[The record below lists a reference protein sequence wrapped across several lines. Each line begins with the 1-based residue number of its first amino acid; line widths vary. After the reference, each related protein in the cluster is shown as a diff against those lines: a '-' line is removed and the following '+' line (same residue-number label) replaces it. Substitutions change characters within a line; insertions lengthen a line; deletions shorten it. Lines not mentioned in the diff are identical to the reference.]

1 MCGYFTAAMLPNA
14 PTSCPHC
21 SSDEAQPAAVLK
33 ESLPPAAYI
42 CPMCEGVRSDKPGAC
57 PHCGMALE
65 KNPLAQRNE
74 PECCGDGGDDEVND
88 LWWRVRWSTAMAA
101 PVVLLSMGM
110 DLPVIRDIP
119 HEASGWMQFVWATPV
134 VFWVGWPLLVRFASS
149 LRTLRFN
156 MFTLIGLGVLAAWG
170 YSTYVTWF
178 ASPGIIVGLG
188 GHDFANHAPIYFE
201 SAAVITVLVLLGQLL
216 ELRARK
222 ATGSAIRALMN
233 LAPKTALLVRDGE
246 EIETPVEDIQINDV
260 LRIKPGSRIPVDGIV
275 IEGTSTVD
283 ESMLTGESM
292 PQKKEANAAVT
303 GGTVNGSGTFLM
315 RAERVGA
322 HTLLS
327 QIVEM
332 TAKAQASR
340 APVQRLADSVSAWFV
355 PAVIGIAALTFLLW
369 WQFGPQPSFAFAVVN
384 AVAVLI
390 IACPCALG
398 LATPMAVTVGLGRG
412 AQLGVLIKNAETLE
426 RLHEIDIVML
436 DKTGTLTEGKPSVTE
451 VFPLPGLSA
460 RDLLACA
467 AAVESMSEHPLATAI
482 VNAAKERSIPLAA
495 VTDFQAITGSGV
507 LGNVGESEVF
517 IGQEAFLK
525 KNGVFISAEC
535 SAHSMKMQAEG
546 CTVVVV
552 VLNEKPLGLIAIKD
566 KVKDS
571 APAAIVALHAL
582 GLKLQ
587 MITGDSLA
595 TAQRVAKDLSI
606 DEVAAEVSPKEKL
619 LHVYQARG
627 KDRHVAFAGDGI
639 NDAPALAAADVGIA
653 MGSGTEVAIQS
664 APVTLVKGDLSALHQ
679 AFALSH
685 ATMKV
690 IRQNLMFAFLYN
702 GLGIPLAAGILY
714 PFTGWLL
721 NPMIASVAMSLSSV
735 SVILNS
741 LRLRRFK

>member
-1 MCGYFTAAMLPNA
+1 MLPNA
-14 PTSCPHC
+14 TTPCPQC
-21 SSDEAQPAAVLK
+21 SSHEAQPAAAVK
-33 ESLPPAAYI
+33 ENLPPAAYI
-42 CPMCEGVRSDKPGAC
+42 CPMCESVRSDKPGAC
-57 PHCGMALE
+57 PMCGMALE
-65 KNPLAQRNE
+65 KNPLAYRNE
-74 PECCGDGGDDEVND
+74 PECCGDGGDDEVQD
-88 LWWRVRWSTAMAA
+88 LWWRVRWSTAMTA

-134 VFWVGWPLLVRFASS
+134 VFWVGWPLLVRFGNS

-156 MFTLIGLGVLAAWG
+156 MFTLIGLGVLAAWL
-170 YSTYVTWF
+170 YSTV
-178 ASPGIIVGLG
+178 ALALPHLLP
-188 GHDFANHAPIYFE
+188 HAANHGGMVLYFE

-233 LAPKTALLVRDGE
+233 LAPKTALLIRDGE
-246 EIETPVEDIQINDV
+246 EIETPVDDIQIGAV
-260 LRIKPGSRIPVDGIV
+260 LRIKPGARIPVDGIV
-275 IEGTSTVD
+275 TEGSSTVD

-292 PQKKEANAAVT
+292 PQKKEANSPVT

-315 RAERVGA
+315 RADRVGA
-322 HTLLS
+322 NTLLS

-340 APVQRLADSVSAWFV
+340 APVQRLADRVSAWFV
-355 PAVIGIAALTFLLW
+355 PAVVGIAVLTFILW

-482 VNAAKERSIPLAA
+482 VNAAKERNIPIAA
-495 VTDFQAITGSGV
+495 VTDFQSITGSGV

-535 SAHSMKMQAEG
+535 HTHSMKMQAEG

-566 KVKDS
+566 KIKES
-571 APAAIVALHAL
+571 APAALKALHAL

-587 MITGDSLA
+587 MITGDALA
-595 TAQRVAKDLSI
+595 TAQRVAKDLNI

-653 MGSGTEVAIQS
+653 MGSGTDVAIQS
-664 APVTLVKGDLSALHQ
+664 APVTLVKGDLRALHQ

>member
-1 MCGYFTAAMLPNA
+1 MTLIVRLFIAAMSPEA

-21 SSDEAQPAAVLK
+21 SSHEKKPAAAVK
-33 ESLPPAAYI
+33 EDLPPAAYI
-42 CPMCEGVRSDKPGAC
+42 CPMCEGVRSDTPGAC

-65 KNPLAQRNE
+65 KNPLARRNE
-74 PECCGDGGDDEVND
+74 PECCGDGGDEEVQD
-88 LWWRVRWSTAMAA
+88 LWWRVRWSAAMAA

-119 HEASGWMQFVWATPV
+119 HEASGWMQFVWASPV
-134 VFWVGWPLLVRFASS
+134 VFWVGWPLLQRFVAS

-156 MFTLIGLGVLAAWG
+156 MFTLIGLGVLAAWV
-170 YSTYVTWF
+170 YSTVALAVPQWLPHQ
-178 ASPGIIVGLG
+178 A
-188 GHDFANHAPIYFE
+188 GHMVFYFE
-201 SAAVITVLVLLGQLL
+201 SAAVITVLVLIGQLL
-216 ELRARK
+216 ELRARR
-222 ATGSAIRALMN
+222 ATGSAIQALMS
-233 LAPKTALLVRDGE
+233 LAPKTAFRVREGVE
-246 EIETPVEDIQINDV
+246 TETPLDEILVGDV
-260 LRIKPGSRIPVDGIV
+260 LRIKPGAQIPVDGSV
-275 IEGTSTVD
+275 IEGSSNVD
-283 ESMLTGESM
+283 ESMLTGEPM
-292 PQKKEANAAVT
+292 PQEKAAGAAVT

-322 HTLLS
+322 DTLLS

-340 APVQRLADSVSAWFV
+340 APVQRLADRVSAWFV
-355 PAVIGIAALTFLLW
+355 PAVAGVALLTFLLW
-369 WQFGPQPSFAFAVVN
+369 WAFGPQPSFAFAVVN

-426 RLHEIDIVML
+426 RLQGIDIVML
-436 DKTGTLTEGKPSVTE
+436 DKTGTLTEGKPSVVE
-451 VFPLPGLSA
+451 IFPLPGLSA

-467 AAVESMSEHPLATAI
+467 AAVEVPSEHPLGTAI
-482 VNAAKERSIPLAA
+482 VNAAKERGIPLATVA
-495 VTDFQAITGSGV
+495 DFQAIPGGGV

-517 IGQEAFLK
+517 VGQESFLK
-525 KNGVFISAEC
+525 KNGVLISPEC
-535 SAHSMKMQAEG
+535 QAQSQKMQAEG
-546 CTVVVV
+546 STVVVV

-566 KVKDS
+566 KIKES
-571 APAAIVALHAL
+571 APPAIAELHAL

-587 MITGDSLA
+587 MITGDLQA
-595 TAQRVAKDLSI
+595 TAQRVAKDLDI

-619 LHVYQARG
+619 LQVYQARG

-653 MGSGTEVAIQS
+653 MGTGTGAAIQS
-664 APVTLVKGDLSALHQ
+664 ASVTLVKGDLRALHQ
-679 AFALSH
+679 AFALSR

-690 IRQNLMFAFLYN
+690 IRQNLLFAFLYN

-714 PFTGWLL
+714 PLTGWLL

-741 LRLRRFK
+741 LRLRQFK

>member
-1 MCGYFTAAMLPNA
+1 MEPTA

-21 SSDEAQPAAVLK
+21 SSDQQKPAVPSQQGLT
-33 ESLPPAAYI
+33 PPALYI
-42 CPMCEGVRSDKPGAC
+42 CPMCDGVSSDKPGAC
-57 PHCGMALE
+57 PQCGMALE

-74 PECCGDGGDDEVND
+74 PECCGDGGDDEVRD
-88 LWWRVRWSTAMAA
+88 LWWRVRWSTAMTL

-110 DLPVIRDIP
+110 DLPVVRDIP

-134 VFWVGWPLLVRFASS
+134 VFWVGWPLLVRFARS
-149 LRTLRFN
+149 LVTLRFN
-156 MFTLIGLGVLAAWG
+156 MFTLIGLGVLAAWS
-170 YSTYVTWF
+170 YSTLALVAPHLLPHSATH
-178 ASPGIIVGLG
+178 G
-188 GHDFANHAPIYFE
+188 GMVLYFE

-233 LAPKTALLVRDGE
+233 LAPKTALLVRDGH
-246 EIETPVEDIQINDV
+246 EIDTPVDDIQVGDI
-260 LRIKPGSRIPVDGIV
+260 LRLKPGSRIPVDGIV
-275 IEGTSTVD
+275 TEGSSTVD

-292 PQKKEANAAVT
+292 PQKKETGSAVT
-303 GGTVNGSGTFLM
+303 GGTVNATGTFLM

-322 HTLLS
+322 NTVLS

-340 APVQRLADSVSAWFV
+340 APVQRLADRVSAWFV
-355 PAVIGIAALTFLLW
+355 PAVVGIALLTFLLW

-426 RLHEIDIVML
+426 RLHEIDILML
-436 DKTGTLTEGKPSVTE
+436 DKTGTLTEGKPSVAE
-451 VFPLPGLSA
+451 IFPLPGLSA

-467 AAVESMSEHPLATAI
+467 AAVEAVSEHPIATAI
-482 VNAAKERSIPLAA
+482 VNAAKERNIPLAS
-495 VTDFQAITGSGV
+495 VTDFQSITGSGV
-507 LGNVGESEVF
+507 LGNVGDSEVF

-535 SAHSMKMQAEG
+535 HAQSMRMQAEG

-566 KVKDS
+566 KIKES
-571 APAAIVALHAL
+571 APSAITALHSL

-595 TAQRVAKDLSI
+595 TAQRVAKDLGI
-606 DEVAAEVSPKEKL
+606 DEVAAEVSSKEKL

-653 MGSGTEVAIQS
+653 MGTGTEVAIQS
-664 APVTLVKGDLSALHQ
+664 AAVTLMKGDLRALHQ
-679 AFALSH
+679 AFALSR

-721 NPMIASVAMSLSSV
+721 NPMIASIAMSLSSV

-741 LRLRRFK
+741 LRLRRF

>member
-1 MCGYFTAAMLPNA
+1 MLPSA

-21 SSDEAQPAAVLK
+21 SSDEQKPKPAAAAR
-33 ESLPPAAYI
+33 ESLPSTPPLYI
-42 CPMCEGVRSDKPGAC
+42 CPMCDGVSSDKSGAC

-74 PECCGDGGDDEVND
+74 PECCGDGGDEEVRD
-88 LWWRVRWSTAMAA
+88 LWWRVRWSTAMTA

-110 DLPVIRDIP
+110 ELPVIRDIP
-119 HEASGWMQFVWATPV
+119 HEASAWMQFVWATPV
-134 VFWVGWPLLVRFASS
+134 VFWVGWPLLVRFARS
-149 LRTLRFN
+149 LVTLRFN
-156 MFTLIGLGVLAAWG
+156 MFTLIGLGVLAAWT
-170 YSTYVTWF
+170 YSTVTLVAPQWLPH
-178 ASPGIIVGLG
+178 AATHG
-188 GHDFANHAPIYFE
+188 GMVLYFE

-233 LAPKTALLVRDGE
+233 LAPKTALLVRDGH
-246 EIETPVEDIQINDV
+246 EIDTPIDDIQPGDI
-260 LRIKPGSRIPVDGIV
+260 LRLKPGSRIPVDGIV
-275 IEGTSTVD
+275 TEGSSTVD

-292 PQKKEANAAVT
+292 PQKKEAGSAVT
-303 GGTVNGSGTFLM
+303 GGTVNATGTFLM

-322 HTLLS
+322 NTVLS

-340 APVQRLADSVSAWFV
+340 APVQRLADRVSAWFV
-355 PAVIGIAALTFLLW
+355 PTVVGIALLTFLLW

-412 AQLGVLIKNAETLE
+412 AQLGILIKNAETLE
-426 RLHEIDIVML
+426 RLHGIDILML
-436 DKTGTLTEGKPSVTE
+436 DKTGTLTEGKPSVAE
-451 VFPLPGLSA
+451 IFPLPGLSA

-467 AAVESMSEHPLATAI
+467 AAVEAVSEHPIATAI
-482 VNAAKERSIPLAA
+482 VRAAKERNIPLAA
-495 VTDFQAITGSGV
+495 VTDFQSITGSGV
-507 LGNVGESEVF
+507 LGNVGDSEVF

-535 SAHSMKMQAEG
+535 HTQSMRMQAEG

-566 KVKDS
+566 KLKES
-571 APAAIVALHAL
+571 APPAITALHAL

-595 TAQRVAKDLSI
+595 TAQRVAKDLGI
-606 DEVAAEVSPKEKL
+606 DDVAAEVSSKEKL

-653 MGSGTEVAIQS
+653 MGTGTEVAIQS
-664 APVTLVKGDLSALHQ
+664 AAVTLMKGDLRALHQ
-679 AFALSH
+679 AFSLSR

-714 PFTGWLL
+714 PLTGWLL
-721 NPMIASVAMSLSSV
+721 NPMIASIAMSLSSV

-741 LRLRRFK
+741 LRLRRF

>member
-1 MCGYFTAAMLPNA
+1 M
-14 PTSCPHC
+14 S
-21 SSDEAQPAAVLK
+21 VLK
-33 ESLPPAAYI
+33 SALPPAPYI
-42 CPMCEGVRSDKPGAC
+42 CPMCEGVRADAPGPC
-57 PHCGMALE
+57 THCGMALE

-74 PECCGDGGDDEVND
+74 PECCGDGGEDEVRD
-88 LWWRVRWSTAMAA
+88 LWWRVRWSAAMTA

-110 DLPVIRDIP
+110 GLPVIRDLP
-119 HEASGWMQFVWATPV
+119 PLASMSMQFVWATPV
-134 VFWVGWPLLVRFASS
+134 VFWVGWPLLVRFVNS
-149 LRTLRFN
+149 LRSLRFN
-156 MFTLIGLGVLAAWG
+156 MFTLIGLGVLAAWV
-170 YSTYVTWF
+170 YSTYVVWF
-178 ASPGIIVGLG
+178 GPALPIVGLG
-188 GHDFANHAPIYFE
+188 SHDSAGHLPVYFE

-233 LAPKTALLVRDGE
+233 LAPKTALLVRDGK
-246 EIETPVEDIQINDV
+246 EIETAVTAIQVGDV
-260 LRIKPGSRIPVDGIV
+260 LRIKPGARIPVDGIV
-275 IEGTSTVD
+275 TEGSSAVD

-292 PQKKEANAAVT
+292 PQKKEANAVVT
-303 GGTVNGSGTFLM
+303 GGTVNSTGTFLM
-315 RAERVGA
+315 RAERIGA
-322 HTLLS
+322 NTLLS

-340 APVQRLADSVSAWFV
+340 APVQQLADRVSAWFV
-355 PAVIGIAALTFLLW
+355 PVVVLIAALTFLLW

-426 RLHEIDIVML
+426 RLQKIDIVML
-436 DKTGTLTEGKPSVTE
+436 DKTGTLTEGKPSVVE

-467 AAVESMSEHPLATAI
+467 AAVEALSEHPLATAI
-482 VNAAKERSIPLAA
+482 VNAAKERNIPLAT
-495 VTDFQAITGSGV
+495 VTDFQSITGGGV
-507 LGNVGESEVF
+507 LGNIGDSEVF
-517 IGQEAFLK
+517 VGQASFLK
-525 KNGVFISAEC
+525 KNGVFLDAEC
-535 SAHSMKMQAEG
+535 HARSMQLQSEG
-546 CTVVVV
+546 CTVVIV

-566 KVKDS
+566 KIKETT
-571 APAAIVALHAL
+571 PAAIAALHAL
-582 GLKLQ
+582 GLKLL
-587 MITGDSLA
+587 MITGDALA
-595 TAQRVAKDLSI
+595 TAQRVAKDLGI

-653 MGSGTEVAIQS
+653 MGTGTEVAIQS
-664 APVTLVKGDLSALHQ
+664 AAVTLVKGDLRALHQ
-679 AFALSH
+679 AFALSR
-685 ATMKV
+685 ATMKI
-690 IRQNLMFAFLYN
+690 IRQNLWFAFLYN
-702 GLGIPLAAGILY
+702 GLGIPLAAGLLY
-714 PFTGWLL
+714 PLTGWLL

>member
-1 MCGYFTAAMLPNA
+1 M
-14 PTSCPHC
+14 
-21 SSDEAQPAAVLK
+21 
-33 ESLPPAAYI
+33 PPALYI
-42 CPMCEGVRSDKPGAC
+42 CPMCEGVRADGPGPC
-57 PHCGMALE
+57 PQCGMALE

-74 PECCGDGGDDEVND
+74 PECCGDGGEDEVRD
-88 LWWRVRWSTAMAA
+88 LWWRVRWSAAMTV
-101 PVVLLSMGM
+101 PVVLLAMGVN
-110 DLPVIRDIP
+110 LPLIRDIP
-119 HEASGWMQFVWATPV
+119 HGASGWMQLVWATPV
-134 VFWVGWPLLVRFASS
+134 VFWVGWPLLVRFANS
-149 LRTLRFN
+149 LRHLRFN
-156 MFTLIGLGVLAAWG
+156 MFTLIGLGVLAAWL
-170 YSTYVTWF
+170 YSVVALVAPNWLPHAATH
-178 ASPGIIVGLG
+178 G
-188 GHDFANHAPIYFE
+188 GMTLYFE

-233 LAPKTALLVRDGE
+233 LAPKTALLVRDGKE
-246 EIETPVEDIQINDV
+246 VETAVTAIQVGDV
-260 LRIKPGSRIPVDGIV
+260 LRIKPGARIPVDGIV
-275 IEGTSTVD
+275 TEGSSAVD

-303 GGTVNGSGTFLM
+303 GGTVNSTGTFLM
-315 RAERVGA
+315 RAERIGA
-322 HTLLS
+322 NTLLS
-327 QIVEM
+327 QIVDM

-340 APVQRLADSVSAWFV
+340 APVQRLADRVSAWFV
-355 PAVIGIAALTFLLW
+355 PVVVLIALLTFLLW

-426 RLHEIDIVML
+426 RLQKIDIVML
-436 DKTGTLTEGKPSVTE
+436 DKTGTLTEGKPSVVE

-467 AAVESMSEHPLATAI
+467 AAVEALSEHPLATAI
-482 VNAAKERSIPLAA
+482 VNAAKERNIPLAT
-495 VTDFQAITGSGV
+495 VTDFQSITGGGV
-507 LGNVGESEVF
+507 LGNIGESEVF
-517 IGQEAFLK
+517 VGQASFLK
-525 KNGVFISAEC
+525 KNGVFLDAEC
-535 SAHSMKMQAEG
+535 HARSMQLQSEG
-546 CTVVVV
+546 CTVVIV

-566 KVKDS
+566 KVKETT
-571 APAAIVALHAL
+571 PAAIASLHAL

-587 MITGDSLA
+587 MVTGDALP
-595 TAQRVAKDLSI
+595 TAQRVAKDLGI

-653 MGSGTEVAIQS
+653 MGTGTEVAIQS
-664 APVTLVKGDLSALHQ
+664 AAVTLVKGDLRALHQ
-679 AFALSH
+679 AFALSR
-685 ATMKV
+685 ATMKI
-690 IRQNLMFAFLYN
+690 IRQNLWFAFLYN
-702 GLGIPLAAGILY
+702 GLGIPLAAGLLY
-714 PFTGWLL
+714 PLTGWLL

>member
-1 MCGYFTAAMLPNA
+1 MLPTA
-14 PTSCPHC
+14 PSSCPHC
-21 SSDEAQPAAVLK
+21 SSDEGKPAAAVK

-57 PHCGMALE
+57 PMCGMALE

-88 LWWRVRWSTAMAA
+88 LWSRVRWSAAMAA
-101 PVVLLSMGM
+101 PVVVLSMGM
-110 DLPVIRDIP
+110 DLPIIRDIP

-134 VFWVGWPLLVRFASS
+134 VFWAGWPLMVRFANS
-149 LRTLRFN
+149 LRSLRFN
-156 MFTLIGLGVLAAWG
+156 MFTLIGLGVLAAWL
-170 YSTYVTWF
+170 YSTVALAVPQWLPH
-178 ASPGIIVGLG
+178 AARHG
-188 GHDFANHAPIYFE
+188 GMVLYFE
-201 SAAVITVLVLLGQLL
+201 SAAVITVLVLIGQLL

-233 LAPKTALLVRDGE
+233 LAPKSAWLVRDGE
-246 EIETPVEDIQINDV
+246 EIETLVDDIQIGDV
-260 LRIKPGSRIPVDGIV
+260 LRIKPGGRIPVDGSV
-275 IEGTSTVD
+275 TEGSSTVD

-292 PQKKEANAAVT
+292 PQKKEANAGVT

-322 HTLLS
+322 NTLLS

-340 APVQRLADSVSAWFV
+340 APVQRLADRVSSWFV
-355 PAVIGIAALTFLLW
+355 PAVVGVAVLTFLLW

-460 RDLLACA
+460 HDLLACA

-482 VNAAKERSIPLAA
+482 VNAAKERSIPIAA
-495 VTDFQAITGSGV
+495 VTDFQSVTGGGV
-507 LGNVGESEVF
+507 LGNVGGSEVF
-517 IGQEAFLK
+517 IGQESFLK
-525 KNGVFISAEC
+525 KNGVFVSAEC
-535 SAHSMKMQAEG
+535 RAHSVKMQEEG

-566 KVKDS
+566 KIKES
-571 APAAIVALHAL
+571 APAAIAALHAL

-587 MITGDSLA
+587 MITGDALA
-595 TAQRVAKDLSI
+595 TAQRVAKDLNI

-664 APVTLVKGDLSALHQ
+664 AAVTLVKGDLRALHQ

-685 ATMKV
+685 ATMKI

-741 LRLRRFK
+741 LRLRQFK

>member
-1 MCGYFTAAMLPNA
+1 M
-14 PTSCPHC
+14 
-21 SSDEAQPAAVLK
+21 
-33 ESLPPAAYI
+33 
-42 CPMCEGVRSDKPGAC
+42 
-57 PHCGMALE
+57 CGMALE
-65 KNPLAQRNE
+65 KNPLARRNE

-88 LWWRVRWSTAMAA
+88 LWWRVRWSSAMTA

-110 DLPVIRDIP
+110 ALPVIRDIP

-134 VFWVGWPLLVRFASS
+134 VFWVGWPLLVRFANS

-156 MFTLIGLGVLAAWG
+156 MFTLIGLGVLAAWL
-170 YSTYVTWF
+170 YSTVALAAPNLLPHAATH
-178 ASPGIIVGLG
+178 G
-188 GHDFANHAPIYFE
+188 GMVLYFE

-222 ATGSAIRALMN
+222 ATGFAIRALMN
-233 LAPKTALLVRDGE
+233 LAPKTALLVRNGE
-246 EIETPVEDIQINDV
+246 EIDTPVDDIQIGDV
-260 LRIKPGSRIPVDGIV
+260 LRIKPGARIPVDGLV
-275 IEGTSTVD
+275 TEGSSTVD

-292 PQKKEANAAVT
+292 PQKKEANASVT
-303 GGTVNGSGTFLM
+303 GGTVNASGTFLM

-322 HTLLS
+322 NTLLS

-340 APVQRLADSVSAWFV
+340 APVQRLADRVSAWFV
-355 PAVIGIAALTFLLW
+355 PAVVGIAVLTFLLW

-482 VNAAKERSIPLAA
+482 VNAAKERNIPIAA
-495 VTDFQAITGSGV
+495 VTDFQSITGGGV
-507 LGNVGESEVF
+507 LGNVGDSEVF

-525 KNGVFISAEC
+525 KNGVLVSTEC
-535 SAHSMKMQAEG
+535 HTHSVKMQEEG

-566 KVKDS
+566 KIKDS
-571 APAAIVALHAL
+571 APPAIAALHAL

-587 MITGDSLA
+587 MITGDALA
-595 TAQRVAKDLSI
+595 TAQRVGKDLNI

-664 APVTLVKGDLSALHQ
+664 AAVTLVKGDLRALHQ

-741 LRLRRFK
+741 LRLRQFK

>member
-1 MCGYFTAAMLPNA
+1 M
-14 PTSCPHC
+14 
-21 SSDEAQPAAVLK
+21 VL
-33 ESLPPAAYI
+33 
-42 CPMCEGVRSDKPGAC
+42 
-57 PHCGMALE
+57 
-65 KNPLAQRNE
+65 
-74 PECCGDGGDDEVND
+74 
-88 LWWRVRWSTAMAA
+88 
-101 PVVLLSMGM
+101 
-110 DLPVIRDIP
+110 
-119 HEASGWMQFVWATPV
+119 
-134 VFWVGWPLLVRFASS
+134 
-149 LRTLRFN
+149 
-156 MFTLIGLGVLAAWG
+156 
-170 YSTYVTWF
+170 
-178 ASPGIIVGLG
+178 
-188 GHDFANHAPIYFE
+188 YFE
-201 SAAVITVLVLLGQLL
+201 SAAVITVLVLIGQLL

-233 LAPKTALLVRDGE
+233 LAPKTALLVRNGE
-246 EIETPVEDIQINDV
+246 EIETPVDDIQIGDV
-260 LRIKPGSRIPVDGIV
+260 LRIKPGARIPVDGRLTD
-275 IEGTSTVD
+275 GSSTVD

-322 HTLLS
+322 NTLLS

-340 APVQRLADSVSAWFV
+340 APVQRLADRVSSWFV
-355 PAVIGIAALTFLLW
+355 PAVVGIAALTFLLW

-426 RLHEIDIVML
+426 RLHEIDILML

-467 AAVESMSEHPLATAI
+467 AAVEAMSEHPLATAI
-482 VNAAKERSIPLAA
+482 VNAAKERNIPIAA
-495 VTDFQAITGSGV
+495 VTDFQAITGGGV
-507 LGNVGESEVF
+507 LGNVGENEVF

-525 KNGVFISAEC
+525 KNGVFVSAEC
-535 SAHSMKMQAEG
+535 HAHSLKMQAEG

-566 KVKDS
+566 KIKES
-571 APAAIVALHAL
+571 APAAIAALHAL

-587 MITGDSLA
+587 MITGDALT
-595 TAQRVAKDLSI
+595 TAQRVAKDLNI

-653 MGSGTEVAIQS
+653 MGSGTDVAIQS
-664 APVTLVKGDLSALHQ
+664 APVTLVKGDLRALHQ

-685 ATMKV
+685 ATMKI

-721 NPMIASVAMSLSSV
+721 NPMVASVAMSLSSV

-741 LRLRRFK
+741 LRLRQFQ

>member
-1 MCGYFTAAMLPNA
+1 M
-14 PTSCPHC
+14 
-21 SSDEAQPAAVLK
+21 V
-33 ESLPPAAYI
+33 
-42 CPMCEGVRSDKPGAC
+42 
-57 PHCGMALE
+57 LE
-65 KNPLAQRNE
+65 KNPLAHRNE
-74 PECCGDGGDDEVND
+74 PECCGDGGEEEVRD
-88 LWWRVRWSTAMAA
+88 LWWRVRWSAAMTA
-101 PVVLLSMGM
+101 PVVLLSMGV

-119 HEASGWMQFVWATPV
+119 HDASGWMQLVWATPV
-134 VFWVGWPLLVRFASS
+134 VFWVGWPLLVRFVNS
-149 LRTLRFN
+149 LRHLRFN
-156 MFTLIGLGVLAAWG
+156 MFTLIGLGVLAAWI
-170 YSTYVTWF
+170 YSVVALVAPNSLPHAATH
-178 ASPGIIVGLG
+178 G
-188 GHDFANHAPIYFE
+188 GMTLYFE

-233 LAPKTALLVRDGE
+233 LAPKTALLVRDGQ
-246 EIETPVEDIQINDV
+246 EIETSVTAIQSGDV
-260 LRIKPGSRIPVDGIV
+260 LRIKPGARVPVDGIV
-275 IEGTSTVD
+275 TEGSSAVD

-292 PQKKEANAAVT
+292 PQMKEANAAVT
-303 GGTVNGSGTFLM
+303 GGTVNSTGTFLM

-322 HTLLS
+322 NTLLS
-327 QIVEM
+327 QIVDM

-340 APVQRLADSVSAWFV
+340 APVQRLADRVSAWFV
-355 PAVIGIAALTFLLW
+355 PAVALIAALTFLLW

-426 RLHEIDIVML
+426 RLGEIDTVML
-436 DKTGTLTEGKPSVTE
+436 DKTGTLTEGKPSVVE
-451 VFPLPGLSA
+451 IFPLPGLSA

-467 AAVESMSEHPLATAI
+467 AAVEALSEHPLATAI
-482 VNAAKERSIPLAA
+482 VKAAEERNIPLAT
-495 VTDFQAITGSGV
+495 VTDFQSITGGGV
-507 LGNVGESEVF
+507 LGNIGESEVF
-517 IGQEAFLK
+517 VGQASFLK
-525 KNGVFISAEC
+525 KNGVFLDAEC
-535 SAHSMKMQAEG
+535 NARSTQFQAEG
-546 CTVVVV
+546 CTVVIV

-566 KVKDS
+566 KVKVTT
-571 APAAIVALHAL
+571 PAAIKSMHAL

-587 MITGDSLA
+587 MITGDALA
-595 TAQRVAKDLSI
+595 TAQRVAKDLDI

-619 LHVYQARG
+619 LHVYKTKEGGR
-627 KDRHVAFAGDGI
+627 RVAFAGDGI

-653 MGSGTEVAIQS
+653 MGTGTDVAIQS
-664 APVTLVKGDLSALHQ
+664 AAVTLVKGDLRALHQ
-679 AFALSH
+679 AFALSR

-690 IRQNLMFAFLYN
+690 IRQNLWFAFLYN

-741 LRLRRFK
+741 LRLRWFK

>member
-1 MCGYFTAAMLPNA
+1 
-14 PTSCPHC
+14 
-21 SSDEAQPAAVLK
+21 
-33 ESLPPAAYI
+33 
-42 CPMCEGVRSDKPGAC
+42 
-57 PHCGMALE
+57 
-65 KNPLAQRNE
+65 
-74 PECCGDGGDDEVND
+74 
-88 LWWRVRWSTAMAA
+88 
-101 PVVLLSMGM
+101 VVLLSMGM

-134 VFWVGWPLLVRFASS
+134 VFWVGWPLLVRFANS
-149 LRTLRFN
+149 LRSLRFN
-156 MFTLIGLGVLAAWG
+156 MFTLIGLGVIAAWL
-170 YSTYVTWF
+170 YSTAALAMPQWLPHAATH
-178 ASPGIIVGLG
+178 G
-188 GHDFANHAPIYFE
+188 GMVLYFE

-233 LAPKTALLVRDGE
+233 LAPKSALLVRNGE
-246 EIETPVEDIQINDV
+246 EIETPVDDIQIGDV
-260 LRIKPGSRIPVDGIV
+260 LRIKPGARIPVDGSV
-275 IEGTSTVD
+275 TEGSSTVD

-292 PQKKEANAAVT
+292 PQKKEAHAAVT

-322 HTLLS
+322 NTLLS

-340 APVQRLADSVSAWFV
+340 APVQRLADRVSAWFV
-355 PAVIGIAALTFLLW
+355 PAVVGVAALTFLLW

-426 RLHEIDIVML
+426 RLHEIDILML

-451 VFPLPGLSA
+451 VFPLPGLSG

-482 VNAAKERSIPLAA
+482 VNAAKERNIPIAA
-495 VTDFQAITGSGV
+495 VTDFQSITGSGV

-535 SAHSMKMQAEG
+535 HAHSMKMQAEG

-566 KVKDS
+566 KIKEA
-571 APAAIVALHAL
+571 APAAITALHAL

-587 MITGDSLA
+587 MITGDALT
-595 TAQRVAKDLSI
+595 TAQRVAKDLNI

-653 MGSGTEVAIQS
+653 MGSGTDVAIQS
-664 APVTLVKGDLSALHQ
+664 APVTLVKGDLRALHQ

-685 ATMKV
+685 ATMKI

-721 NPMIASVAMSLSSV
+721 NPMVASVAMSLSSV

>member
-1 MCGYFTAAMLPNA
+1 MSPNA

-21 SSDEAQPAAVLK
+21 SSDEAQPAAAVK

-57 PHCGMALE
+57 PQCGMALE
-65 KNPLAQRNE
+65 KNPLAHRNE
-74 PECCGDGGDDEVND
+74 PECCGDGGDEEVQD
-88 LWWRVRWSTAMAA
+88 LWWRVRWSAAMTA

-134 VFWVGWPLLVRFASS
+134 VFWVGWPLLVRFANS
-149 LRTLRFN
+149 LRSLRFN
-156 MFTLIGLGVLAAWG
+156 MFTLIGLGVLAAWL
-170 YSTYVTWF
+170 YSTAALAVPQWLPHAATH
-178 ASPGIIVGLG
+178 G
-188 GHDFANHAPIYFE
+188 GMVLYFE
-201 SAAVITVLVLLGQLL
+201 SAAVITVLVLIGQLL

-233 LAPKTALLVRDGE
+233 LAPKTALLVRNGE
-246 EIETPVEDIQINDV
+246 EIETPVDDIQIGDV
-260 LRIKPGSRIPVDGIV
+260 LRIKPGARIPVDGRLTD
-275 IEGTSTVD
+275 GSSTVD

-322 HTLLS
+322 NTLLS

-340 APVQRLADSVSAWFV
+340 APVQRLADRVSSWFV
-355 PAVIGIAALTFLLW
+355 PAVVGIAALTFLLW

-426 RLHEIDIVML
+426 RLHEIDILML

-467 AAVESMSEHPLATAI
+467 AAVEAMSEHPLATAI
-482 VNAAKERSIPLAA
+482 VNAAKERNIPIAA
-495 VTDFQAITGSGV
+495 VTDFQAITGGGV
-507 LGNVGESEVF
+507 LGNVGENEVF

-525 KNGVFISAEC
+525 KNGVFVSAEC
-535 SAHSMKMQAEG
+535 HAHSLKMQAEG

-566 KVKDS
+566 KIKES
-571 APAAIVALHAL
+571 APAAIAALHAL

-587 MITGDSLA
+587 MITGDALT
-595 TAQRVAKDLSI
+595 TAQRVAKDLNI

-653 MGSGTEVAIQS
+653 MGSGTDVAIQS
-664 APVTLVKGDLSALHQ
+664 APVTLVKGDLRALHQ

-685 ATMKV
+685 ATMKI

-721 NPMIASVAMSLSSV
+721 NPMVASVAMSLSSV

-741 LRLRRFK
+741 LRLRQFQ

>member
-1 MCGYFTAAMLPNA
+1 MLPNA

-21 SSDEAQPAAVLK
+21 PSDEVKPAPAVK

-57 PHCGMALE
+57 PLCGMALE

-74 PECCGDGGDDEVND
+74 PECCGDGGDDEVRD
-88 LWWRVRWSTAMAA
+88 LWARVRWSAAMAA

-110 DLPVIRDIP
+110 DLPLIRDIP

-134 VFWVGWPLLVRFASS
+134 VFWVGWPLLVRFANS

-156 MFTLIGLGVLAAWG
+156 MFTLIGLGVLAAWL
-170 YSTYVTWF
+170 YSTVVLVAPQWLPHATTH
-178 ASPGIIVGLG
+178 G
-188 GHDFANHAPIYFE
+188 GMVLYFE

-222 ATGSAIRALMN
+222 ATGSAIRALLN
-233 LAPKTALLVRDGE
+233 LAPKTAWLVHEGE
-246 EIETPVEDIQINDV
+246 EIETPVEEIQIGAL
-260 LRIKPGSRIPVDGIV
+260 LRIKPGARIPADGIV
-275 IEGTSTVD
+275 TEGSSTVD

-292 PQKKEANAAVT
+292 PQKKAADAAVT

-322 HTLLS
+322 NTLLS
-327 QIVEM
+327 QIVAM
-332 TAKAQASR
+332 TATAQASR
-340 APVQRLADSVSAWFV
+340 APVQRLADRVSSWFV
-355 PAVIGIAALTFLLW
+355 PAVVGVAVLTFLLW

-426 RLHEIDIVML
+426 RLHEIDILML
-436 DKTGTLTEGKPSVTE
+436 DKTGTLTEGKPTVFE
-451 VFPLPGLSA
+451 IFPLPGLSA

-467 AAVESMSEHPLATAI
+467 ASVEAMSEHPLATAI
-482 VNAAKERSIPLAA
+482 VNAAKERGIALAA
-495 VTDFQAITGSGV
+495 VTAFQSITGSGV
-507 LGNVGESEVF
+507 LGNVGENEVF

-535 SAHSMKMQAEG
+535 RAHSMKLQSEG
-546 CTVVVV
+546 STVVVV

-566 KVKDS
+566 KIKES
-571 APAAIVALHAL
+571 APAAIAELHAL

-595 TAQRVAKDLSI
+595 TAQRVAKDLDI
-606 DEVAAEVSPKEKL
+606 EDIAAEVSPKEKL

-627 KDRHVAFAGDGI
+627 KDRQVAFAGDGI

-653 MGSGTEVAIQS
+653 MGTGTEVAIQS
-664 APVTLVKGDLSALHQ
+664 ASVTLVKGDLRALHQ

-741 LRLRRFK
+741 LRLRQFK

>member
-1 MCGYFTAAMLPNA
+1 MQPNA

-21 SSDEAQPAAVLK
+21 SSGEEKPVIVETIIKPAA
-33 ESLPPAAYI
+33 PAAYI
-42 CPMCEGVRSDKPGAC
+42 CPMCAGVGSDKPGAC
-57 PHCGMALE
+57 PQCGIALE
-65 KNPLAQRNE
+65 KNPLARRNE
-74 PECCGDGGDDEVND
+74 PECCGDGGDEEVRD
-88 LWWRVRWSTAMAA
+88 LWWRVRWSAAMTI
-101 PVVLLSMGM
+101 PVLLLSMGM
-110 DLPVIRDIP
+110 DLPVIRGIP

-134 VFWVGWPLLVRFASS
+134 VFWVGWPLLGRFGRS
-149 LRTLRFN
+149 LLTLKLN
-156 MFTLIGLGVLAAWG
+156 MFTLIGLGVLAAWV
-170 YSTYVTWF
+170 YSTVAVF
-178 ASPGIIVGLG
+178 APHLLPHEAAHGMAL
-188 GHDFANHAPIYFE
+188 YFE
-201 SAAVITVLVLLGQLL
+201 SAAVITVLVLVGQLL

-233 LAPKTALLVRDGE
+233 LAPKTALLVRDGV
-246 EIETPVEDIQINDV
+246 EIDTPVEAIQTGDV
-260 LRIKPGSRIPVDGIV
+260 LRIKPGARIPVDGIV
-275 IEGTSTVD
+275 TEGSSSVD
-283 ESMLTGESM
+283 ESMLTGEPM
-292 PQKKEANAAVT
+292 PRTKEAGARVT
-303 GGTVNGSGTFLM
+303 GGTVNGAGSFLM

-322 HTLLS
+322 NTLLS

-340 APVQRLADSVSAWFV
+340 APIQRLADRVSAWFV
-355 PAVIGIAALTFLLW
+355 PAVVGVALLTFLLW
-369 WQFGPQPSFAFAVVN
+369 WSFGPQPSLAFAVVN

-426 RLHEIDIVML
+426 RLQDIDIVML

-451 VFPLPGLSA
+451 IVPLPGLSA

-467 AAVESMSEHPLATAI
+467 AAVEAFSEHPIAAAI
-482 VNAAKERSIPLAA
+482 VNAAKERNIPLAT
-495 VTDFQAITGSGV
+495 VTDFQSITGGGV
-507 LGNVGESEVF
+507 LGNIGENEVF
-517 IGQEAFLK
+517 VGQASFLK
-525 KNGVFISAEC
+525 KNGIFIESECLARSAQL
-535 SAHSMKMQAEG
+535 QAEG

-566 KVKDS
+566 KIKETT
-571 APAAIVALHAL
+571 PQAIEALHAL

-587 MITGDSLA
+587 MITGDA
-595 TAQRVAKDLSI
+595 QPTAQRVAKDLGI

-653 MGSGTEVAIQS
+653 MGTGTEAAIES
-664 APVTLVKGDLSALHQ
+664 ASITLVKGDLLALHQ
-679 AFALSH
+679 AFALSR
-685 ATMKV
+685 ATMKI
-690 IRQNLMFAFLYN
+690 IRQNMLFAFLYN
-702 GLGIPLAAGILY
+702 GLGIPLAAGLLY

-735 SVILNS
+735 CVILNS

>member
-1 MCGYFTAAMLPNA
+1 MLPQA
-14 PTSCPHC
+14 PTSCPNC
-21 SSDEAQPAAVLK
+21 SSAKEQPAAAVK
-33 ESLPPAAYI
+33 ENLPPAAYI

-57 PHCGMALE
+57 PMCGMALE
-65 KNPLAQRNE
+65 KNPLAHRNE
-74 PECCGDGGDDEVND
+74 PECCGDGGDDEVKD
-88 LWWRVRWSTAMAA
+88 LWWRVRWSAAMTA

-110 DLPVIRDIP
+110 DLPVIRDIHP
-119 HEASGWMQFVWATPV
+119 EASGWMQFVWASPV
-134 VFWVGWPLLVRFASS
+134 VFWVGWPLLVRFANS

-156 MFTLIGLGVLAAWG
+156 MFTLIGLGVLAAWL
-170 YSTYVTWF
+170 YSTVALAAPNLLPHAATH
-178 ASPGIIVGLG
+178 G
-188 GHDFANHAPIYFE
+188 GMVLYFE
-201 SAAVITVLVLLGQLL
+201 SAAVITVLVLIGQLL

-233 LAPKTALLVRDGE
+233 LAPKTALLVRNGE
-246 EIETPVEDIQINDV
+246 EIETPVDDIQIGDV
-260 LRIKPGSRIPVDGIV
+260 LRIKPGARIPVDGLV
-275 IEGTSTVD
+275 TEGSSTVD

-292 PQKKEANAAVT
+292 PQKKEANASVT
-303 GGTVNGSGTFLM
+303 GGTVNASGTFLM

-322 HTLLS
+322 NTLLS

-340 APVQRLADSVSAWFV
+340 APVQRLADRVSAWFV
-355 PAVIGIAALTFLLW
+355 PAVVGVAALTFLLW

-398 LATPMAVTVGLGRG
+398 LATPLAVTVGLGRG

-426 RLHEIDIVML
+426 RLHQIDIVML

-451 VFPLPGLSA
+451 IFPLPGLSA

-482 VNAAKERSIPLAA
+482 VNAAKERNIPLAT
-495 VTDFQAITGSGV
+495 VTDFQSITGGGV
-507 LGNVGESEVF
+507 LGNVGENEVF
-517 IGQEAFLK
+517 IGQESFLK

-535 SAHSMKMQAEG
+535 HAHSLKMQAEG

-566 KVKDS
+566 KIKES
-571 APAAIVALHAL
+571 APAAITALHAL

-587 MITGDSLA
+587 MITGDALA
-595 TAQRVAKDLSI
+595 TAQRVAKDLNI

-653 MGSGTEVAIQS
+653 MGSGTDVAIQS
-664 APVTLVKGDLSALHQ
+664 APVTLVKGDLRALHQ

-741 LRLRRFK
+741 LRLRQFK

>member
-1 MCGYFTAAMLPNA
+1 MSPNA

-21 SSDEAQPAAVLK
+21 SSDEKKPPAPVK
-33 ESLPPAAYI
+33 ETLPPAPYI
-42 CPMCEGVRSDKPGAC
+42 CPMCEGVRSDKPGPC
-57 PHCGMALE
+57 PQCGMALE
-65 KNPLAQRNE
+65 KNPLAHRNE
-74 PECCGDGGDDEVND
+74 PECCGDGGEDEVRD
-88 LWWRVRWSTAMAA
+88 LWWRVRWSAAMTV
-101 PVVLLSMGM
+101 PVLLLSMGM

-119 HEASGWMQFVWATPV
+119 HDASGWMQFVWATPV
-134 VFWVGWPLLVRFASS
+134 VFWVGWPLMMRFASS

-156 MFTLIGLGVLAAWG
+156 MFTLIGLGVLAAWAC
-170 YSTYVTWF
+170 STVALAAPHWLPHQ
-178 ASPGIIVGLG
+178 A
-188 GHDFANHAPIYFE
+188 GHAGMVLYFE

-216 ELRARK
+216 ELRART

-246 EIETPVEDIQINDV
+246 EIETPVDDIQIGDV
-260 LRIKPGSRIPVDGIV
+260 LRLKPGARIPVDGTV
-275 IEGTSTVD
+275 TEGSSTVD

-292 PQKKEANAAVT
+292 PQKKEANASVT
-303 GGTVNGSGTFLM
+303 GGTVNGAGTFLM

-322 HTLLS
+322 NTMLS
-327 QIVEM
+327 QIVEL
-332 TAKAQASR
+332 TAAAQASR
-340 APVQRLADSVSAWFV
+340 APVQRLADRVSAWFV
-355 PAVIGIAALTFLLW
+355 PAVVGVALLTFLLW
-369 WQFGPQPSFAFAVVN
+369 WRFGPQPSFAFAVVN

-412 AQLGVLIKNAETLE
+412 AQLGVLIKDAGTLE
-426 RLHEIDIVML
+426 RLHDIDILML
-436 DKTGTLTEGKPSVTE
+436 DKTGTLTEGKPSVAE

-467 AAVESMSEHPLATAI
+467 AAVEAMSEHPIATAI
-482 VNAAKERSIPLAA
+482 VTAARERNIPLAT
-495 VTDFQAITGSGV
+495 VTDFQAVTGGGV
-507 LGNVGESEVF
+507 LGNVGENEVF
-517 IGQEAFLK
+517 VGQESFLK

-535 SAHSMKMQAEG
+535 HSHSMKMQAEG

-566 KVKDS
+566 KIKDS
-571 APAAIVALHAL
+571 APSAITALHAL

-587 MITGDSLA
+587 MITGDALA

-653 MGSGTEVAIQS
+653 MGTGTDVAIQS
-664 APVTLVKGDLSALHQ
+664 APVTLVKGDLRALHQ

-685 ATMKV
+685 ATLKV
-690 IRQNLMFAFLYN
+690 IRQNLMFAFVYN
-702 GLGIPLAAGILY
+702 GLGIPVAAGILY

-741 LRLRRFK
+741 LRLRRFQ

>member
-1 MCGYFTAAMLPNA
+1 ML
-14 PTSCPHC
+14 
-21 SSDEAQPAAVLK
+21 
-33 ESLPPAAYI
+33 I
-42 CPMCEGVRSDKPGAC
+42 
-57 PHCGMALE
+57 
-65 KNPLAQRNE
+65 
-74 PECCGDGGDDEVND
+74 
-88 LWWRVRWSTAMAA
+88 
-101 PVVLLSMGM
+101 
-110 DLPVIRDIP
+110 
-119 HEASGWMQFVWATPV
+119 
-134 VFWVGWPLLVRFASS
+134 
-149 LRTLRFN
+149 
-156 MFTLIGLGVLAAWG
+156 
-170 YSTYVTWF
+170 
-178 ASPGIIVGLG
+178 
-188 GHDFANHAPIYFE
+188 
-201 SAAVITVLVLLGQLL
+201 GQLL

-233 LAPKTALLVRDGE
+233 LAPKTALLVRNGE
-246 EIETPVEDIQINDV
+246 EIDTPVDDIQIGDV
-260 LRIKPGSRIPVDGIV
+260 LRIKPGARIPVDGLV
-275 IEGTSTVD
+275 TEGSSTVD

-292 PQKKEANAAVT
+292 PQKKEANASVT
-303 GGTVNGSGTFLM
+303 GGTVNASGTFLM

-322 HTLLS
+322 NTLLS

-340 APVQRLADSVSAWFV
+340 APVQRLADRVSAWFV
-355 PAVIGIAALTFLLW
+355 PAVVGIAALTFLLW

-482 VNAAKERSIPLAA
+482 VNAAKERNIPLAT
-495 VTDFQAITGSGV
+495 VTDFQSITGGGV
-507 LGNVGESEVF
+507 LGNVGENEVF

-535 SAHSMKMQAEG
+535 HAHSLKMQAEG

-566 KVKDS
+566 KIKES
-571 APAAIVALHAL
+571 APAAITALHAL
-582 GLKLQ
+582 GLKLR
-587 MITGDSLA
+587 MITGDALA
-595 TAQRVAKDLSI
+595 TAQRVAKDLNI

-653 MGSGTEVAIQS
+653 MGSGTDVAIQS
-664 APVTLVKGDLSALHQ
+664 APVTLVKGDLRALHQ

>member
-1 MCGYFTAAMLPNA
+1 MQPNA
-14 PTSCPHC
+14 PTPCPHC
-21 SSDEAQPAAVLK
+21 PSDEERTVIVPK
-33 ESLPPAAYI
+33 TDLPPAPYI
-42 CPMCEGVRSDKPGAC
+42 CPMCEGVRSDKPGVC
-57 PHCGMALE
+57 PQCGMALE
-65 KNPLAQRNE
+65 KNPLARRNE
-74 PECCGDGGDDEVND
+74 PECCGDGGDDEVRD
-88 LWWRVRWSTAMAA
+88 LWWRVRWSAAMTV

-119 HEASGWMQFVWATPV
+119 HDASAWMQFVWATPV
-134 VFWVGWPLLVRFASS
+134 VFWVGWPLLVRFGNSI
-149 LRTLRFN
+149 LRLSFN
-156 MFTLIGLGVLAAWG
+156 MFTLIGLGVLAAWI
-170 YSTYVTWF
+170 YSVLALVAPTWLPHE
-178 ASPGIIVGLG
+178 ATHG
-188 GHDFANHAPIYFE
+188 GMALYFE

-233 LAPKTALLVRDGE
+233 LAPKTALLVRDGM
-246 EIETPVEDIQINDV
+246 EIDTPVDSIQIGDI
-260 LRIKPGSRIPVDGIV
+260 LRLQPGARIPVDGVV
-275 IEGTSTVD
+275 IEGSSSVD

-292 PQKKEANAAVT
+292 PQKKEAKAAVT
-303 GGTVNGSGTFLM
+303 GGTVNGNGTFLM

-322 HTLLS
+322 NTLLS

-340 APVQRLADSVSAWFV
+340 APVQRLADRVSSWFV
-355 PAVIGIAALTFLLW
+355 PAVVGVAVLTFLLW
-369 WQFGPQPSFAFAVVN
+369 WKFGPQPSFAFAVVN

-426 RLHEIDIVML
+426 RLQDIDILML
-436 DKTGTLTEGKPSVTE
+436 DKTGTLTAGKPSVTE
-451 VFPLPGLSA
+451 IVPLPGLSA

-467 AAVESMSEHPLATAI
+467 AAVGALSEHPLAAAI
-482 VNAAKERSIPLAA
+482 VNAAKERNIPLAT
-495 VTDFQAITGSGV
+495 VTGFQAITGGGV
-507 LGNVGESEVF
+507 LGNIGESEVF
-517 IGQEAFLK
+517 VGQASFLK
-525 KNGVFISAEC
+525 KNGVFIDAEC
-535 SAHSMKMQAEG
+535 HARSAQLQADG

-566 KVKDS
+566 KIKE
-571 APAAIVALHAL
+571 ATPQAIQALHAL

-587 MITGDSLA
+587 MITGDALP
-595 TAQRVAKDLSI
+595 TAQRVAKDLGI

-653 MGSGTEVAIQS
+653 MGTGTEVAIQS
-664 APVTLVKGDLSALHQ
+664 ASITLVKGDLRALHQ
-679 AFALSH
+679 AFALSR
-685 ATMKV
+685 ATMKI
-690 IRQNLMFAFLYN
+690 IRQNLWFAFLYN
-702 GLGIPLAAGILY
+702 GLGIPLAAGLLY
-714 PFTGWLL
+714 PLTGWLL

-741 LRLRRFK
+741 LRLRWFK